1 MTLRIHT
8 TPLRP
13 TVDLPAARSGGFDPS
28 LRDAILRAPGTE
40 SLLAKLDA
48 PDVLVVTTG
57 QQPGLFTGP
66 LYTIHKALS
75 AKALAGLLE
84 ARWERPVVPL
94 FWLANDDHDFAE
106 ASGATWLRADGTVA
120 EGRLAPRP
128 ADAPQLPMYRTPLG
142 AEIASL
148 VAGLASD
155 LRPLQWGKDAAM
167 WIEHHWRP
175 GRTVGEAYAG
185 SLAELLGRAGVL
197 TFDPTHRSAKRAMA
211 PHLIKALGL
220 ARELDRDLHTRAGE
234 LAAIGQDGGVPVGD
248 GATLVM
254 LEGKEG
260 RDRLVADGDGFLTR
274 RSGER
279 FTLAELQALAAA
291 EPERLSPNVLLRPV
305 LEATILPTVAYLA
318 GPGELR
324 YWQLTPPIYSRMR
337 TTPQAALPRWSGI
350 IIEPRVARALE
361 AFDATLGDLTS
372 ATADLERRIA
382 EHGMAPGMKQALARL
397 SAAVEEQY
405 AILEREGGAVAPQ
418 LVRSLQT
425 LHRKMEWLA
434 ERTEGKVVAHLRRR
448 DTEGMARIARARDS
462 VRPLGHPQERTLTIA
477 PFLARYGPGILD
489 EIAATARA
497 WYAAALEGRGSTP

>member
-1 MTLRIHT
+1 MGLRIVT
-8 TPLRP
+8 TPLR
-13 TVDLPAARSGGFDPS
+13 TDLELPAARSGGFDPA

-40 SLLAKLDA
+40 GLLQKLEA
-48 PDVLVVTTG
+48 PDALVVTTG

-75 AKALAGLLE
+75 AQALAAILE

-106 ASGATWLRADGTVA
+106 ASGTAWLRSDGSVA
-120 EGRLAPRP
+120 ERSLTPRP

-142 AEIASL
+142 AEIAGL
-148 VAGLASD
+148 VAELGAD
-155 LRPLQWGKDAAM
+155 LRSLQWGRDAAM

-220 ARELDRDLHTRAGE
+220 AKELDRDLHTRAGE

-254 LEGKEG
+254 LEGKAG
-260 RDRLVADGDGFLTR
+260 RDRLVADGDGFVTR
-274 RSGER
+274 RSEER
-279 FTLAELQALAAA
+279 FTLAQLQALAAEA
-291 EPERLSPNVLLRPV
+291 PERFSPNVLLRPV
-305 LEATILPTVAYLA
+305 IEATILPTVAYLA

-337 TTPQAALPRWSGI
+337 TRPQAALPRWSGI
-350 IIEPRVARALE
+350 IVEPRVERALE
-361 AFDATLGDLTS
+361 AFGATLQELT
-372 ATADLERRIA
+372 ATTSDLERRVAGAGMPTGTRKALDRLAA
-382 EHGMAPGMKQALARL
+382 EIEQQFAVLEKEG
-397 SAAVEEQY
+397 AA
-405 AILEREGGAVAPQ
+405 IAPQ
-418 LVRSLQT
+418 LARALET
-425 LHRKMEWLA
+425 LHRKLSWLA

-448 DTEGMARIARARDS
+448 DTDAMTRIGRARDS
-462 VRPLGHPQERTLTIA
+462 VLPLGRPQERTLTIA

-489 EIAATARA
+489 EIAAAARA
-497 WYAAALEGRGSTP
+497 WYAAALEGRRLTP

>member
-1 MTLRIHT
+1 MSLRIHS

-13 TVDLPAARSGGFDPS
+13 TVELPAAKRGGFDPS
-28 LRDAILRAPGTE
+28 LLDAILRPPGTE
-40 SLLAKLDA
+40 ALFAKLQA

-75 AKALAGLLE
+75 AKALADLLE
-84 ARWERPVVPL
+84 ERWERPVVPL

-106 ASGATWLRADGTVA
+106 ASGAAWLRADGTVA
-120 EGRLAPRP
+120 ERHLPPRP

-142 AEIASL
+142 REIAGL
-148 VAGLASD
+148 VADLAAD

-175 GRTVGEAYAG
+175 GRTIGEAYAG

-197 TFDPTHRSAKRAMA
+197 TFDPTHRSAKRVMA

-254 LEGKEG
+254 LEGREG
-260 RDRLVADGDGFLTR
+260 RDRLVADGEGFVTR
-274 RSGER
+274 RSEER
-279 FTLAELQALAAA
+279 FTLADLQQLAAA

-305 LEATILPTVAYLA
+305 IEATILPTVAYLA

-337 TTPQAALPRWSGI
+337 TAPQTALPRWSGI
-350 IIEPRVARALE
+350 IVEPRVSRALE
-361 AFDATLGDLTS
+361 AFGATLDDLTS
-372 ATADLERRIA
+372 AGTDLERRLA
-382 EHGMAPGMKQALARL
+382 AGGMSPGMKKALARL
-397 SAAVEEQY
+397 TDEVAAQY
-405 AILEREGGAVAPQ
+405 TILEREGKGVAPQ
-418 LVRSLQT
+418 LVRALQT
-425 LHRKMEWLA
+425 LHQKMEWLTA
-434 ERTEGKVVAHLRRR
+434 RTEGKVVAHLRRR
-448 DTEGMARIARARDS
+448 DVEGMARVARARDAI
-462 VRPLGHPQERTLTIA
+462 RPLGAPQERTLTIA

-497 WYAAALEGRGSTP
+497 WYAAALEGGGSTP

>member
-1 MTLRIHT
+1 MTLRIVT
-8 TPLRP
+8 TPLRAR
-13 TVDLPAARSGGFDPS
+13 VELPAARSGGFDPA

-40 SLLAKLDA
+40 ALLAKLDA
-48 PDVLVVTTG
+48 PDVLVVTSG

-75 AKALAGLLE
+75 ARALAALLE

-106 ASGATWLRADGTVA
+106 ATGAAWLRADGTVA
-120 EGRLAPRP
+120 ERRLTPRP
-128 ADAPQLPMYRTPLG
+128 AEAPQLPMYRTPLP
-142 AEIASL
+142 AEITGI
-148 VAGLASD
+148 VAELGAD
-155 LRPLQWGKDAAM
+155 LRSLQWGRDAAR
-167 WIEHHWRP
+167 WVEHHWRP
-175 GRTVGEAYAG
+175 GRTIGEAYAG

-260 RDRLVADGDGFLTR
+260 RDRLVADGDGFVTR

-279 FTLAELQALAAA
+279 ITLAGLQALAAA

-305 LEATILPTVAYLA
+305 IEATILPTVAYLA

-350 IIEPRVARALE
+350 IVEPRVSRALE
-361 AFDATLGDLTS
+361 ALGATLDELTS
-372 ATADLERRIA
+372 AGNALERRVA
-382 EHGMAPGMKQALARL
+382 EGGMSAGTRKALDRL
-397 SAAVEEQY
+397 TGAIEEQFTL
-405 AILEREGGAVAPQ
+405 LEREGDRIAPQ
-418 LVRSLQT
+418 LVRALQT
-425 LHRKMEWLA
+425 LHRKMAWLA
-434 ERTEGKVVAHLRRR
+434 ERTEGKVVGHLRRR
-448 DTEGMARIARARDS
+448 DAEGMARVARARDA
-462 VRPLGHPQERTLTIA
+462 VLPLGSPQERTLTIA

-489 EIAATARA
+489 ELAAAA
-497 WYAAALEGRGSTP
+497 HGWYASALEGRGPLP